1 MISYEQFQ
9 RLHYLHEQQG
19 LTVPQLARE
28 IGLNV
33 KTVAHWLETKSFQP
47 RKSNPHDGKLA
58 PFKDLTR
65 RLVEQHPFSG
75 RQILQRLREQG
86 YAGGYTILKDY
97 LQIVRPSR
105 KRAYLTL
112 HYAPGECAQIDWGHA
127 GFITVGQAR
136 RSLSF
141 LVVTLC
147 YSRLMYLEF
156 ALAQTLEHFLNGLQ
170 NAFLYFGGVPA
181 DVLSDNLKT
190 AVIRH
195 PFGEA
200 PVFHER
206 YLDFAAHH
214 GFTPKACGI
223 HQPQA
228 KGRVESNVGYVKKSL
243 LNGLDLTGL
252 AAMNTAGR
260 IWLDTVA
267 NIRLHG
273 ATRQTPR
280 ERFQT
285 ERPALRPLNSRP
297 YDLGLVTTVRVNS
310 QFRVPVDGNRY
321 SVPAA
326 YASAR
331 LTLKRTPDHLW
342 FYHEDRLIADHV
354 RHYDQGQDYLN
365 PDHEKPLLMERR
377 GIREQRLL
385 QRFLQLSPKADDFY
399 RQLEERHLNARH
411 HVRQIMA
418 LTELYPIEQVTRA
431 LEDAAELQVFR
442 AEYIANILDQRRRQ
456 LPAPGALHLTRRQDL
471 LDLDLPPP
479 NLETYSATGESAD
492 GEPKESH
499 ENNP

>member
-1 MISYEQFQ
+1 MIGYEQFQ
-9 RLHYLHEQQG
+9 RLHYLYKQQG
-19 LTVPQLARE
+19 LTVPQIGRE
-28 IGLNV
+28 MGLNV
-33 KTVAHWLETKSFQP
+33 KTVARWLSAETFQP
-47 RKSNPHDGKLA
+47 RKRNQTVGKLS
-58 PFKDLTR
+58 PFKDMIR
-65 RLVEQHPFSG
+65 RWVEQYPFSA

-97 LQIVRPSR
+97 LQLVRPVR

-127 GFITVGQAR
+127 GFLTVGQAR
-136 RSLSF
+136 RRMSF

-156 ALAQTLEHFLNGLQ
+156 TLAQTLEHFLNGLQ
-170 NAFLYFGGVPA
+170 NAFLYFGGVPG

-195 PFGEA
+195 PLGQG

-228 KGRVESNVGYVKKSL
+228 KGRVENNVGYVKKSL
-243 LNGLDLTGL
+243 LNGLELTGL
-252 AAMNTAGR
+252 DAVNTAGR
-260 IWLDTVA
+260 IWLDSVA
-267 NIRLHG
+267 NVRLHG
-273 ATRQTPR
+273 ATRQPPR
-280 ERFQT
+280 ERFQN
-285 ERPALRPLNSRP
+285 EKPALHPLNSRP

-310 QFRVPVDGNRY
+310 QFRVQVDGNRY

-342 FYHEDRLIADHV
+342 FYHAERLIADHV
-354 RHYDQGQDYLN
+354 RRYDQGQDYLN

-377 GIREQRLL
+377 GLREQRLL
-385 QRFLQLSPKADDFY
+385 QRFLQLSPKAEDFY

-418 LTELYPIEQVTRA
+418 LTELYPLEQVTLA

-456 LPAPGALHLTRRQDL
+456 VPEPGALHLTRRQDL
-471 LDLDLPPP
+471 LELDLPTP
-479 NLETYSATGESAD
+479 NLEAYEPRESN
-492 GEPKESH
+492 
-499 ENNP
+499 ENNG